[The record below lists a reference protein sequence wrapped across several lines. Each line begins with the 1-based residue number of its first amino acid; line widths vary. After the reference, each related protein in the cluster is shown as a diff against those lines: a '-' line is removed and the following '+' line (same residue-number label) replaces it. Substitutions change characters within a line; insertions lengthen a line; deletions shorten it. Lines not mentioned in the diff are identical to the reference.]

1 MDPIKKFPVEVAE
14 MIFGHL
20 SGSELKTC
28 TLVATGWNE
37 LIGSSARTMRKL
49 KLMTDRMEFT
59 EDPKEFLGTTRNYR
73 SIHISDCTEVIDY
86 MSTQKRWSS
95 VEIHNTVFDSTSDLF
110 AFLEIIA
117 STVEYLVM
125 TSITIAA
132 VHDKRKMNLQFKKL
146 KSLKISYNDKRVG
159 LELFD
164 ASPLLKS
171 LTIIECNSE
180 WSLDVVG
187 FLKQHEMLKSLKLSP
202 EWFNRIFNTKV
213 VDFPFNLEEIV
224 ICNSRSATRKRSAEM
239 NFASFLQMQ
248 AKSIKQLD
256 FDGWFGF
263 CFMTLPYRLTLKE
276 IRLSQFPGCNLL
288 ALPKNESIESMDI
301 AMIDGKDT
309 TRIKIL
315 LAAVPNLKHIRMRQV
330 DDEVAEFIAANMKHL
345 LKINVVHR
353 SESAR
358 KILPNVEWL

>member
-1 MDPIKKFPVEVAE
+1 MDPIEKFPVEVAE

-20 SGSELKTC
+20 SGNELKKC

-37 LIGSSARTMRKL
+37 LIGSSTRTMRKL

-59 EDPKEFLGTTRNYR
+59 EDPNEFSGTTRNYR
-73 SIHISDCTEVIDY
+73 NIYISDCTEVVDY
-86 MSTQKRWSS
+86 MSAQQRWSS
-95 VEIHNTVFDSTSDLF
+95 VEIYNVIFATTSELF
-110 AFLEIIA
+110 ALLEIIA

-132 VHDKRKMNLQFKKL
+132 HDEREMNLQFKKL
-146 KSLKISYNDKRVG
+146 KSLKISYNDKSVG
-159 LELFD
+159 LELFE
-164 ASPLLKS
+164 ASPLLES

-180 WSLDVVG
+180 WDSDVIG
-187 FLKQHEMLKSLKLSP
+187 FLKQHKMLKSLKLSP
-202 EWFNRIFNTKV
+202 EWFNRIFSAKII
-213 VDFPFNLEEIV
+213 DFPFNLEEIV
-224 ICNSRSATRKRSAEM
+224 ICNSRSATRNRSAEM

-248 AKSIKQLD
+248 AKSIKKLD

-263 CFMTLPYRLTLKE
+263 CFMLLPYRLTLKE
-276 IRLSQFPGCNLL
+276 IRLSQFPSFNLL
-288 ALPKNESIESMDI
+288 ALPKNKSIESMDI

-315 LAAVPNLKHIRMRQV
+315 LAAVPNLTQIRMREV
-330 DDEVAEFIAANMKHL
+330 DDEIAEFIAANMKHL
-345 LKINVVHR
+345 QKINVVHH

-358 KILPNVEWL
+358 KILPNVEWQ